1 MSELNP
7 HLGETLHEV
16 FQLLAATLL
25 RINRLAY
32 VAPCLLQARALH
44 AKLKQVQL
52 AAVGMSEGQ
61 LSEIEEEIALKAA
74 TLAAALA
81 VSSDTTC
88 ARPTRATAAAP
99 CRPWRQRRP
108 Q

>member
-7 HLGETLHEV
+7 HLGEALHEV

-44 AKLKQVQL
+44 ATLKHVQQ
-52 AAVGMSEGQ
+52 AAAGMSDGQ
-61 LSEIEEEIALKAA
+61 LGEIEEEIAVKVRARVSGNPNP
-74 TLAAALA
+74 TPTPTPNPNLA
-81 VSSDTTC
+81 
-88 ARPTRATAAAP
+88 R
-99 CRPWRQRRP
+99 
-108 Q
+108 